1 MNSKHCLLRP
11 ILTVRC
17 EFNLWLN
24 NKYFVHFGFN
34 SQCHFEFVVYLLLS
48 SYKLK
53 DLTPTWF
60 YCLRSHYDLS
70 KSWWIL
76 YRVQITWS
84 LTWHIRWKGDRTHVS
99 TISLSLSLLYIIS
112 YLKISL
118 VHLRLKRE
126 GKYVLVMTKGR
137 ALRLK
142 NNNPRLY
149 KTGSLLVGLV
159 S

>member
-1 MNSKHCLLRP
+1 MIYGGKK
-11 ILTVRC
+11 
-17 EFNLWLN
+17 E
-24 NKYFVHFGFN
+24 
-34 SQCHFEFVVYLLLS
+34 
-48 SYKLK
+48 
-53 DLTPTWF
+53 
-60 YCLRSHYDLS
+60 
-70 KSWWIL
+70 
-76 YRVQITWS
+76 
-84 LTWHIRWKGDRTHVS
+84 
-99 TISLSLSLLYIIS
+99 
-112 YLKISL
+112 KISL